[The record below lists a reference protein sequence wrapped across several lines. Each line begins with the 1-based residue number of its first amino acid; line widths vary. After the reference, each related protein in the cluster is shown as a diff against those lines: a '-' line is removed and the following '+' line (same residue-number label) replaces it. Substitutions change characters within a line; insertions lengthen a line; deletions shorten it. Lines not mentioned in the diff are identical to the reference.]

1 MSFEGLKFTK
11 DHEWIKVE
19 GDVAVIGISNH
30 AQHELGDV
38 VYVEIPAVG
47 DTISRGDA
55 MANVES
61 VKAVSDV
68 YAPVSGEI
76 VKVNAGLEDK
86 PELINKDAEGNGWI
100 AKIKISDPDEL
111 NELMSPEDYKKLI
124 S

>member
-1 MSFEGLKFTK
+1 MSVEGLKFTK

-76 VKVNAGLEDK
+76 VEVNAGLEDQ

>member
-1 MSFEGLKFTK
+1 MSVEGLKFTK

-76 VKVNAGLEDK
+76 IEVNAGLEDQ

>member
-76 VKVNAGLEDK
+76 VEVNAGLEDK